1 MSWSVLVN
9 LAESS
14 FLIELSFVQW
24 LMLGVAAGS
33 RDTARLPSAAFS
45 QPVLGSSPSS
55 SWAASMQNQLEFHRG
70 QVIATAIRV

>member
-1 MSWSVLVN
+1 
-9 LAESS
+9 
-14 FLIELSFVQW
+14 
-24 LMLGVAAGS
+24 MLGVAAGS

-70 QVIATAIRV
+70 QVNVAAGHILE